1 MKFQEIYEQF
11 SMVSEND
18 KDAMSN
24 PLVRVFTT
32 VIIELSR
39 AGVNLEEQMQKLKA
53 ANDDL
58 RNQLRDALE
67 RC

>member
-11 SMVSEND
+11 SMVSESD

-39 AGVNLEEQMQKLKA
+39 AGVELEERTQKLEA
-53 ANDDL
+53 ENADL
-58 RNQLRDALE
+58 RNQLRDVLE
-67 RC
+67 EC